1 MISPTEVGL
10 EDFYSGLIN
19 CKIVLEA
26 AGANRLLNAAS
37 TTERIFMRLPH
48 NLQMRFARLALER
61 EFDMDVVPFEL
72 FIAYVD
78 QEHKLLC
85 SRFGR
90 LLMQSKNK
98 VNAKGYKARAN
109 LIQTPADNDLN
120 AVPRT
125 PSNESFLTKCN
136 YCDAVGHSVARCEIF
151 QGQSYAARKQFVQ
164 QKCLCFNCLRK
175 GNGVKDCPSKSR
187 CRKCNG
193 RHHTLIHGDDGG
205 TTSKSSESTASVRD
219 DLSPSVNATT
229 SSVQSALI
237 DAATR
242 LQVIPVCVINNITGD
257 CKDILALLD
266 SGADCHLMCKGL
278 SSELGLTGKPLQA
291 KIQLAD
297 GRVENLNTLSSECSV
312 RGILEE
318 EVFVRK
324 RSCCSTTSRSQ
335 QQHSFA
341 EGH

>member
-1 MISPTEVGL
+1 M
-10 EDFYSGLIN
+10 
-19 CKIVLEA
+19 
-26 AGANRLLNAAS
+26 
-37 TTERIFMRLPH
+37 
-48 NLQMRFARLALER
+48 
-61 EFDMDVVPFEL
+61 
-72 FIAYVD
+72 
-78 QEHKLLC
+78 
-85 SRFGR
+85 
-90 LLMQSKNK
+90 
-98 VNAKGYKARAN
+98 
-109 LIQTPADNDLN
+109 
-120 AVPRT
+120 
-125 PSNESFLTKCN
+125 TKCN

-242 LQVIPVCVINNITGD
+242 LQVISVCVKNNITGD

-318 EVFVRK
+318 EVFTLENVRVVPRLPGLSSSILSQRDIDRNPHLDGMK
-324 RSCCSTTSRSQ
+324 IPTIQGARNVELIIGIDSPSLHVFSEIRQDGHARLWVGRSPLGWVLYGRNGVVSNIHFFIYSFIFYSRSLLNSLTQ
-335 QQHSFA
+335 KIINIKKIKKRIKKTCPLQPEISVVCVMLTC
-341 EGH
+341 